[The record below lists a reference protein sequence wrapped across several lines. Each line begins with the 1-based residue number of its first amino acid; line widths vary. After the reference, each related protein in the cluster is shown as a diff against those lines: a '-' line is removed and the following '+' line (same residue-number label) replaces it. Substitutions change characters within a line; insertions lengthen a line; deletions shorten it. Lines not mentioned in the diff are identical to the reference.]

1 MTSPDRSLPRLL
13 SAAATL
19 LERAGEPLPVTVN
32 GKCPG
37 VVGVGGRAV
46 QHVGGGADET
56 FGLLLVPALFPHA
69 GQISQRVGVAGLG
82 GGAGEPFSL
91 LQVSCLLPQ
100 PDQHPQ
106 CPGVAGISRPLPEV
120 ESMAK
125 ADSVKGGLGQG
136 DMIVS
141 GGGMPGGGIPE
152 FRRWTDQAARAGA
165 VLCPGLPYSFGPSR
179 IPTHLGHA
187 GCRLQLWS
195 GEGIRDP

>member
-37 VVGVGGRAV
+37 VVGVGGRVV

-69 GQISQRVGVAGLG
+69 GQISQRVGVAGISG
-82 GGAGEPFSL
+82 PFS
-91 LQVSCLLPQ
+91 
-100 PDQHPQ
+100 
-106 CPGVAGISRPLPEV
+106 EV

-152 FRRWTDQAARAGA
+152 FHRWTDQAARAGA

>member
-37 VVGVGGRAV
+37 VVGVGG
-46 QHVGGGADET
+46 G
-56 FGLLLVPALFPHA
+56 A
-69 GQISQRVGVAGLG
+69 GQ
-82 GGAGEPFSL
+82 PFSL

-179 IPTHLGHA
+179 IPSHLGHA

-195 GEGIRDP
+195 GEGIRDPQHVLDRIFQDETESR